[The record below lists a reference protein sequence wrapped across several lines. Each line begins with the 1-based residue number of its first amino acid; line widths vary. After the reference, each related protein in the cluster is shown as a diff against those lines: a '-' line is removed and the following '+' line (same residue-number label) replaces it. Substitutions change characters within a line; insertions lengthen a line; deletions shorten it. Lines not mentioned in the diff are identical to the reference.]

1 MQGEQEKF
9 RFCVILYEMDN
20 IGSDYADKLNLNLEF
35 DHLDFWRT
43 QGSDNSTDALTTGK
57 IQLL

>member
-20 IGSDYADKLNLNLEF
+20 IGSDYADKLNLNLKF
-35 DHLDFWRT
+35 D
-43 QGSDNSTDALTTGK
+43 
-57 IQLL
+57 QLNVFLEDTKK